1 MSTIPKHTVGWSH
14 ICRFLCFGLGVGFCV
29 GFFLF
34 VVVFLVMHVR
44 LKKEKKKNP
53 AQNKIVL
60 LPLYEFA
67 PSVRI
72 RAGLLTY

>member
-1 MSTIPKHTVGWSH
+1 MQVSLFWLRGG
-14 ICRFLCFGLGVGFCV
+14 FLRGV
-29 GFFLF
+29 FLF
-34 VVVFLVMHVR
+34 VVVFLAMHVR
-44 LKKEKKKNP
+44 LKKEKRKKKKTP